1 MGRAIVNKSGMGMQ
15 TAGPADSY
23 LKKGGTAKM
32 KKGGV
37 SKMMSGGMMGDSMM
51 KKGGKTSTKMMY
63 GGMKK
68 GGTKKGM

>member
-1 MGRAIVNKSGMGMQ
+1 MGRAIVNKSGMQ

-32 KKGGV
+32 KKGG
-37 SKMMSGGMMGDSMM
+37 KI
-51 KKGGKTSTKMMY
+51 STKMMY

-68 GGTKKGM
+68 GGTKRGM

>member
-1 MGRAIVNKSGMGMQ
+1 MGRAIVNKSSSME

-23 LKKGGTAKM
+23 LKKGGSAK
-32 KKGGV
+32 
-37 SKMMSGGMMGDSMM
+37 M